1 MNRKRLKQIPQVLL
15 AFCCYPLSQG
25 LYSESIERVV
35 YDMTIGTWRQRMINL
50 FLRSKEVPQEQPK
63 QASELEKKL
72 SKDRA
77 NLQGL
82 GETDEKMVE

>member
-1 MNRKRLKQIPQVLL
+1 M
-15 AFCCYPLSQG
+15 
-25 LYSESIERVV
+25 V